1 MAPQPGLALVC
12 VPIDERARVFG
23 RFTRG
28 TAAADRAGSGIGL
41 TIVEAVA
48 RSHGGDVAIEDTLRG
63 GATFVVRLPLR
74 SG

>member
-1 MAPQPGLALVC
+1 M
-12 VPIDERARVFG
+12 
-23 RFTRG
+23 
-28 TAAADRAGSGIGL
+28 AAADRAGSGIGL